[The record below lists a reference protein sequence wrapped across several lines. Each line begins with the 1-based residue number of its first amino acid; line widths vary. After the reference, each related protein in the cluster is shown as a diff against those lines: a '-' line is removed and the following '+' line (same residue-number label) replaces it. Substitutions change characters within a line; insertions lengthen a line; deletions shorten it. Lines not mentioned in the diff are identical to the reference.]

1 MELPEILRERREA
14 LADRWRELV
23 LEGYP
28 PQAVAFLRQEKDGFQ
43 NPVGATIRQAIGE
56 LTRALV
62 AGDGRENPSAAL
74 DALVRMRAVQDFSPA
89 QTVGFVFLFRRALA
103 DVLRQELAGVR
114 AEELIGLDAR
124 LDDLALE
131 AWDRYA
137 ACRDK
142 VSELRAREA
151 TARTYTLLKRAGLL
165 ADASEAT
172 EPESALGPKGGRET
186 CGS

>member
-1 MELPEILRERREA
+1 MGLLEILREKREA
-14 LADRWRELV
+14 LANRWRELV
-23 LEGYP
+23 LESYP

-56 LTRALV
+56 LTGTLV
-62 AGDGRENPSAAL
+62 TGAGREGPSAAL
-74 DALVRMRAVQDFSPA
+74 DALVRMRAVQNFSPGQA
-89 QTVGFVFLFRRALA
+89 VGFVFLFRRALT
-103 DVLRQELAGVR
+103 DVLREELAGVR
-114 AEELIGLDAR
+114 AEELIGLYSR

-151 TARTYTLLKRAGLL
+151 TARTYSLLKRAGLL
-165 ADASEAT
+165 VEDCGT
-172 EPESALGPKGGRET
+172 TGISACSGAEGR
-186 CGS
+186 S

>member
-1 MELPEILRERREA
+1 MGLPEILRERREA

-23 LEGYP
+23 LESYP

-43 NPVGATIRQAIGE
+43 NPVGATVRQAIDE
-56 LTRALV
+56 LTRTLV
-62 AGDGRENPSAAL
+62 AGDGREGPSAAL
-74 DALVRMRAVQDFSPA
+74 DALVRMRAVQNFSPRQA
-89 QTVGFVFLFRRALA
+89 VGFVFLFRRALA
-103 DVLRQELAGVR
+103 DVLRDELAGVH

-124 LDDLALE
+124 LDEMALE

-142 VSELRAREA
+142 MSELRAREA

-165 ADASEAT
+165 ADASETTDTGIGSGA
-172 EPESALGPKGGRET
+172 EGR
-186 CGS
+186 S